1 MDVSTVPPSGVIY
14 TLKTRCFI
22 SA

>member
-14 TLKTRCFI
+14 ILKTRCFI